1 MSISGR
7 YYEDFKRMLL
17 KYYKDILD
25 YGGKDTRMPWVDM
38 TSHCH
43 CCVGHLITIGGKAHA
58 LPFGWW
64 GISLLLVGRAPH
76 CHLVGRASQW
86 HIMLLECYKDGI
98 RIIYEHIIRIP

>member
-7 YYEDFKRMLL
+7 YYKDFKRIFL
-17 KYYKDILD
+17 KYYKDIFD
-25 YGGKDTRMPWVDM
+25 
-38 TSHCH
+38 
-43 CCVGHLITIGGKAHA
+43 IGGKAPS

-76 CHLVGRASQW
+76 CHLVGRTSHW

-98 RIIYEHIIRIP
+98 TIIDEHIIRIP